1 MLKFASYFFIGV
13 SSLLGCYIM
22 LTGEQLTDI
31 LAECIASLFMVKL
44 SEMSSFSSE
53 LLDPED
59 GGSIL
64 LRNVGI
70 YL

>member
-1 MLKFASYFFIGV
+1 
-13 SSLLGCYIM
+13 M